1 MADMMK
7 KLSKKGLQNINPM
20 DISSQL
26 GNVTNKNFLK

>member
-20 DISSQL
+20 DIGNQL
-26 GNVTNKNFLK
+26 GNGINKNFLK